1 MSPMIATTAFG
12 GRLLPVAALLVGL
25 LAGSVAAA
33 RNVALLVG
41 VGHFGDP
48 ILDKNNQLLGIAADL
63 DAVQKALIEHWQ
75 FNSSDILVLRDSGAT
90 RDRIL
95 AEISALEQRSAPG
108 DTVLIYFG
116 GHGSSA
122 NDEDNLFDLPY
133 ATGAWVPYDFDP
145 QSPSTQKRTLIIGR
159 TDLVPRLRRLDTAGR
174 WVVVVSDSC
183 FSGQV
188 VRRIGQ
194 THSQSRYL
202 PLHSRDL
209 GVASTNAP
217 APSARPPPPPYP
229 YQHVVLL
236 SGASDSESAV
246 DISSQTDLEKWPT
259 LDNRFHGAFTDA
271 FLRLLDGQLRLP
283 DGQAMQGSFTY
294 AQGRE
299 AMNWFLESR
308 AVPQHPQLLPAI
320 AEDPQDVGSNPFLG
334 ATHSPVSTGALT
346 GAAAAPR
353 DVTVHVK
360 LEDVTA
366 PLRASIAAA
375 SGVAIVDHDAELTVR
390 ESGQQVQLL
399 GPAGDPIVSTVSSDP
414 KLVQRIA
421 AQAWVNRTLP
431 AGSDALGLRAETD
444 PGSRGNTFV
453 QCESFVFEVR
463 LQKAAYLMLLD
474 LDPQGG
480 LTVLYPTRS
489 SERQIVAAGA
499 AKAIP
504 GSDPN
509 QHILVTA
516 PFGMDQV
523 TVLAFERPQEF
534 LAEIN
539 GAQRFTV
546 GSGRAE
552 VLARGLAHISGAVS
566 VQQINVNTYAGNGK
580 DSCGP

>member
-1 MSPMIATTAFG
+1 MIATTAFG